1 MTDTLIQAY
10 LPLLLWSGLGLL
22 IFRIL
27 PDAFPRVLGRF
38 LYWVG
43 VPLEIGILARESEF
57 AQQVGWVPIFAVGAL
72 AGGLLLSWLSL
83 RGLSYWLSRRQAI
96 STHPERFE
104 LSLEPNSTPV
114 DDQAAWAMRSRR
126 GSFILSSMI
135 GNTGFVGLAI
145 APVFVDEQALS
156 WVVLYSVIHNVVG
169 TYGLGV
175 YIASYFGRTAS
186 LQAGWLQI
194 RDVLT
199 VPSLWAFAVGYA
211 SRPISLN
218 PVIETVLHR
227 SIWVVIPMAL
237 LLMGMRVSQI
247 NGWKSLKLA
256 LLPMTLKIFV
266 LPAMVG
272 LIAVLIGLPAYPRL
286 ALVLMSGMPT
296 AFAGLILAEEYDLDR
311 ELIAGSV
318 VLTTGMLLLTIPI
331 WLVLFGNGDLITPG
345 APLLP

>member
-22 IFRIL
+22 IFRVL
-27 PDAFPRVLGRF
+27 PDAFPRMLGRA

-43 VPLEIGILARESEF
+43 VPLEIGVLARESEF
-57 AQQVGWVPIFAVGAL
+57 AQQVGWVPIFAVGTLIA
-72 AGGLLLSWLSL
+72 GLLLSWLSL
-83 RGLSYWLSRRQAI
+83 NGLSYWLSRRQ
-96 STHPERFE
+96 STNTQPELTPE
-104 LSLEPNSTPV
+104 LSQPNSPPL
-114 DDQAAWAMRSRR
+114 DDREAWAMRSRR
-126 GSFILSSMI
+126 GGFIVSSMI

-175 YIASYFGRTAS
+175 YIASYFGRSTT
-186 LQAGWLQI
+186 LPTGWLQI

-211 SRPISLN
+211 SRPIALN

-237 LLMGMRVSQI
+237 LLMGMRLSQL

-272 LIAVLIGLPAYPRL
+272 LIAVLVGLPAYPRL

-331 WLVLFGNGDLITPG
+331 WLVLFGSGDSVTLGT
-345 APLLP
+345 PLLP

>member
-1 MTDTLIQAY
+1 MTDTLIRAY

-22 IFRIL
+22 IFRVL
-27 PDAFPRVLGRF
+27 PDAFPRMLGRA

-43 VPLEIGILARESEF
+43 VPLEIGVLARESEF
-57 AQQVGWVPIFAVGAL
+57 AQQVGWVPVFAIGAL
-72 AGGLLLSWLSL
+72 IAGLLLSWLSL
-83 RGLSYWLSRRQAI
+83 NGLSYWLSQRQ
-96 STHPERFE
+96 STGIQPELTSE
-104 LSLEPNSTPV
+104 LSLEPNSLPL

-126 GSFILSSMI
+126 GSFIVSSMI

-156 WVVLYSVIHNVVG
+156 WVILYSVIHNVVG

-175 YIASYFGRTAS
+175 YIASYFGRTD
-186 LQAGWLQI
+186 LQTGWSQI

-199 VPSLWAFAVGYA
+199 VPSLWAFIVGYV

-218 PVIETVLHR
+218 PVIETLLHR

-237 LLMGMRVSQI
+237 LLMGMRLSQL

-311 ELIAGSV
+311 ELIASSV
-318 VLTTGMLLLTIPI
+318 VLTTGMLLLTIPL
-331 WLVLFGNGDLITPG
+331 WLALFGNGDPITLG